1 MKSVQ
6 RRPHACAMRV
16 PCVCAHVL
24 LLAGGLTAPFRHPM
38 LSAAQARDKFLA
50 ENPRIRPNDL
60 PLLALNMNNRDQP
73 FFALG

>member
-1 MKSVQ
+1 
-6 RRPHACAMRV
+6 
-16 PCVCAHVL
+16 
-24 LLAGGLTAPFRHPM
+24 M

>member
-1 MKSVQ
+1 
-6 RRPHACAMRV
+6 MRV
-16 PCVCAHVL
+16 PCVCAHAHVHVHVL

-60 PLLALNMNNRDQP
+60 PLLVLNMNNRDQP